1 MIFNYNRIK
10 IDNKTLADG
19 NNKRETWMDLFVNKF
34 VVSLRHYLLLNESKD
49 IQSDILRMTKLR
61 RDVNIYKYTSSKRN
75 NNTLFS
81 SHLLPILKLFLY
93 FLSILDAHFFMNVN
107 MHA

>member
-61 RDVNIYKYTSSKRN
+61 RDVNIYK
-75 NNTLFS
+75 
-81 SHLLPILKLFLY
+81 LK
-93 FLSILDAHFFMNVN
+93 
-107 MHA
+107 